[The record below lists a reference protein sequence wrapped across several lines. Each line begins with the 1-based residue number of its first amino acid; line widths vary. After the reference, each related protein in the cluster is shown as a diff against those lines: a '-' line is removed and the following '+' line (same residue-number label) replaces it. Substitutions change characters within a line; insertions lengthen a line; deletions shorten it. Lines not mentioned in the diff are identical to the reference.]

1 MSKIPFGPL
10 GLVTYTRTYSRTK
23 EDGTKET
30 FPETVDRI
38 VNACDTQLGMELSD
52 DKADQLKD
60 IMINMKGMVAGRFLW
75 QLGSPTV
82 DKLGMASLQNC
93 AVTAVDDPI
102 RPFTWAMDMLMLGCG
117 VGFNIQR
124 EYVYEIPKVLKG
136 ATNRATRVD
145 SNDADFIVPDSRE
158 GWVKLLGKVLKA
170 YFYSG
175 EKLTYSTKCIRG
187 KGTPIKGFGGTAAG
201 PEELC
206 QGLDWICEILDKR
219 IGKKVRPI
227 DCLDIMNILGYIVV
241 AGNVRRSAQLA
252 VGDYDDIQF
261 LKAKRWDLGPIPN
274 WRAMSNNSVA
284 CRDTSELPK
293 EFWAGYEGK
302 GEPYGLIN
310 LNLSRATGRIG
321 ETQYPDLD
329 VIGYNPCITGDTK
342 ILTKQGLKRIDGLI
356 GTELDVWNGFEWSM
370 VTPKITGENQQ
381 ILEVSFSDGRVLKC
395 TPYHKFHLQNTYKTS
410 DVTVKEAK
418 DLTIGDKLIKC
429 EYPVVYEGKEQDIHM
444 YTQGFYSADG
454 VKNNNL
460 IWLYEPK
467 FEIERHLSLKSSSK
481 EYETFSGVKRKGLI
495 PKDQMLGKDFVP
507 FEYDLKSRL
516 DWLAG
521 LFDGDG
527 CELKEGGIQLS
538 SVDHNFLSNVQALL
552 TTCGV
557 NSKIVDGMPEGK
569 RLLPDQK
576 GGLKEFHCKESKRIC
591 IGAVQTQK
599 LISLGMGCARLK
611 LDKSPNRD
619 ASRFTTITGIRELG
633 VEPLV
638 YCFNE
643 PKRHLAVFDG
653 VITGQC
659 AEQSLHNFETCCLA
673 EIYLPNI
680 ENKEEL
686 TEVAKRLYEVCKH
699 SLAMTCHHPET
710 QEIVNTNMRMG
721 IGVTGYLQSTEEQ
734 KEWLSDVYERLREY
748 DIAYSRV
755 HGFPESIKI
764 TTVKPSGTLSL
775 LAGVTSGCHPGYSRH
790 FIRRIRIATSSPLV
804 DLCRKKGYYV
814 EPVRGFDGSDDPN
827 TMVVEFPCSY
837 PSHTVL
843 AKDTSAIDQMEVVKR
858 LQTEWSDNA
867 VSCTVYYKKEELEDI
882 KKWLNENYK
891 VYTKSMSFLLH
902 SDHGF
907 AQAPFEE
914 ITEEHYL
921 DLMSKVE
928 PFESVDINEDDM
940 ELAECSGGHCPIK

>member
-60 IMINMKGMVAGRFLW
+60 IMLNMKGMVAGRFLW

-93 AVTAVDDPI
+93 AVTAVDHPI

-136 ATNRATRVD
+136 DKKRAIRLD
-145 SNDADFIVPDSRE
+145 SNDASFIVPDNRE
-158 GWVKLLGKVLKA
+158 GWVKLLGKVLKS

-175 EKLTYSTKCIRG
+175 ESFTYSTNCVRG
-187 KGTPIKGFGGTAAG
+187 KGAPIKGFGGTASG

-206 QGLDWICEILDKR
+206 QGIEWICDILDKR

-284 CRDTSELPK
+284 CRDTTELPK

-329 VIGYNPCITGDTK
+329 VIGYNP
-342 ILTKQGLKRIDGLI
+342 
-356 GTELDVWNGFEWSM
+356 
-370 VTPKITGENQQ
+370 
-381 ILEVSFSDGRVLKC
+381 
-395 TPYHKFHLQNTYKTS
+395 
-410 DVTVKEAK
+410 
-418 DLTIGDKLIKC
+418 
-429 EYPVVYEGKEQDIHM
+429 
-444 YTQGFYSADG
+444 
-454 VKNNNL
+454 
-460 IWLYEPK
+460 
-467 FEIERHLSLKSSSK
+467 
-481 EYETFSGVKRKGLI
+481 
-495 PKDQMLGKDFVP
+495 
-507 FEYDLKSRL
+507 
-516 DWLAG
+516 
-521 LFDGDG
+521 
-527 CELKEGGIQLS
+527 
-538 SVDHNFLSNVQALL
+538 
-552 TTCGV
+552 
-557 NSKIVDGMPEGK
+557 
-569 RLLPDQK
+569 
-576 GGLKEFHCKESKRIC
+576 
-591 IGAVQTQK
+591 
-599 LISLGMGCARLK
+599 
-611 LDKSPNRD
+611 
-619 ASRFTTITGIRELG
+619 
-633 VEPLV
+633 
-638 YCFNE
+638 
-643 PKRHLAVFDG
+643 
-653 VITGQC
+653 C

-914 ITEEHYL
+914 ITEEQYL